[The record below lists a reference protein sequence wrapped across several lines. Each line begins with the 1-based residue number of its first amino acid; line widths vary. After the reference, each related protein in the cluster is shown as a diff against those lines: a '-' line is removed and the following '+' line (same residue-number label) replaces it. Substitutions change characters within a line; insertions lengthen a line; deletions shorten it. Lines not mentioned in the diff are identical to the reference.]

1 MAKNPNDQTFVFFF
15 FNSSKIS
22 DSYEGSCSNILSF
35 SNNYYL
41 LLFFFCNKYYFFFL
55 DKFRKCK
62 FQAHPKSVLLSK
74 QL

>member
-1 MAKNPNDQTFVFFF
+1 MKEVVQIF
-15 FNSSKIS
+15 
-22 DSYEGSCSNILSF
+22 
-35 SNNYYL
+35 YL
-41 LLFFFCNKYYFFFL
+41 LATITTYYYFFCNKYYFFFL